1 MMQCKELIE
10 KGICHADCC
19 GLVWDKEEN
28 IIPVDENGKCTNL
41 DENLQ
46 CKIYDKRPSVCRKY
60 GTIEELQCPYI
71 DLRGRI
77 RTPAKQRRM
86 QRIINHQVEYSMK
99 RFKRLKLF
107 Q

>member
-1 MMQCKELIE
+1 MMQCEELIK

-19 GLVWDKEEN
+19 GLVTDDEEN

-46 CKIYDKRPSVCRKY
+46 CKIHEKKPSVCKQY

-71 DLRGRI
+71 DLRGKI

-86 QRIINHQVEYSMK
+86 QRIINHQVDDTIK
-99 RFKRLKLF
+99 KLKKF